1 MPSSRPF
8 GRPQAFRPDFVPPDT
23 FRGPDVVRLEKERLW
38 PRVWQKACREEELT
52 SVGSFVNYVIM
63 DDSILIV
70 RTGEGPDDLVAYYN
84 VCQHRGRRLKTEPRG
99 QIGHTLTCR
108 FHGWR
113 WTREGELDHVHMGE
127 DWEGCPE
134 MTSKDLALPR
144 VKLARWGGW
153 IWINQDENAESLE
166 SYLGEVIPAL
176 DPFEP
181 ENMRALWWKTV
192 TMPANWKIVIEAFNE
207 AYHIFATHTGGV
219 NYRSMGNN
227 SRAHG
232 LHSHFF
238 SAGAPAL
245 TEYRTTKG
253 NWKKA
258 ETFAELLYALDLHT
272 FRALGAM
279 VLEPGMAA
287 IERLKDLPADTPIP
301 ELLDRRWANFQEEF
315 AKRRIPWPKNL
326 TREAVARAG
335 TDWHIFP
342 NSIILPTVDGAI
354 WYRMRPNGDD
364 HNSCI
369 VDVWSFGRF
378 PPGEE
383 PKVEQEIY
391 QDLDSFKGQC
401 EFLEEDFVN
410 LEAVNLGVKSR
421 GWRGARTSPRQEVPI
436 NHFRKTLTEFLNM
449 PPEGE

>member
-364 HNSCI
+364 HDSCI

-410 LEAVNLGVKSR
+410 LEAVNLGV
-421 GWRGARTSPRQEVPI
+421 
-436 NHFRKTLTEFLNM
+436 RKTLTEFLNM
-449 PPEGE
+449 PAESE